1 MIMKTFPLSIASPDG
16 IVFSGDV
23 YQLSVR
29 GIAGEL
35 AILAGHIP
43 FVTALADGECRIY
56 CGEDADGIKRAHVT
70 SGMLIVSKEKT
81 RLLTS
86 DFEWKNE

>member
-1 MIMKTFPLSIASPDG
+1 MKKFQLDIASPDG
-16 IVFSGDV
+16 IVFSGDA

-43 FVTALADGECRIY
+43 FVTALDDGECRLY
-56 CGEDADGIKRAHVT
+56 CDEDMSKIRKAHVT
-70 SGMLIVSKEKT
+70 SGMLIVSKDKT

-86 DFEWKNE
+86 DFKWKE

>member
-1 MIMKTFPLSIASPDG
+1 MKTFPLSIASPDG
-16 IVFSGDV
+16 VVFDGDV

-35 AILAGHIP
+35 AVLAGHIP
-43 FVTALADGECRIY
+43 FVTALAEGECRIY
-56 CGEDADGIKRAHVT
+56 CEEDMNIIKRARVT
-70 SGMLIVSKEKT
+70 SGMLIVSKERT

-86 DFEWKNE
+86 DFSWENE

>member
-1 MIMKTFPLSIASPDG
+1 MPIRTRNRYYYED
-16 IVFSGDV
+16 FSFEHSV

-56 CGEDADGIKRAHVT
+56 CGEDDNSIKRAHVT